1 MILNIIYKPQIH
13 YFIFKRDL
21 LHIMNS
27 PKISIIVPVYNVE
40 KFLERCLNSLI
51 NQSLQNIEI
60 ICINDGSK
68 DSSQKILEDFARKDK
83 RIIVINQENKGLSAA
98 RNRGLE
104 KVSGEYIG
112 FVDSD
117 DWVDLDFFE
126 KLYNAAKNN
135 DCDMAAS
142 GMIRIKKFD
151 KKFHLKFEKETITD
165 NPNLKFALCD
175 VPDMS
180 YLCNKIYRKEFWMRN
195 NFQFEEGIIYED
207 VILFPQ
213 ILFYSN
219 KLVTVPDTYYYYWR
233 HSNTL
238 VRNKSKK
245 ANKDSEYAHKKALEF
260 IKEHNIDISSHEPV
274 TKKYKFL
281 GMTILKIRKKGNK
294 QTTSLF
300 NIIKW

>member
-1 MILNIIYKPQIH
+1 MTAWKEEPTLFDSLEFSERLEELMQDYESAEIE
-13 YFIFKRDL
+13 FKSARGGFPASL
-21 LHIMNS
+21 WETYSAFANTQGGV
-27 PKISIIVPVYNVE
+27 IVLGVKE
-40 KFLERCLNSLI
+40 KNGKFSLDK
-51 NQSLQNIEI
+51 L
-60 ICINDGSK
+60 
-68 DSSQKILEDFARKDK
+68 SSDQ
-83 RIIVINQENKGLSAA
+83 V
-98 RNRGLE
+98 
-104 KVSGEYIG
+104 
-112 FVDSD
+112 
-117 DWVDLDFFE
+117 
-126 KLYNAAKNN
+126 AK
-135 DCDMAAS
+135 
-142 GMIRIKKFD
+142 
-151 KKFHLKFEKETITD
+151 
-165 NPNLKFALCD
+165 
-175 VPDMS
+175 
-180 YLCNKIYRKEFWMRN
+180 YRKEFWMRN

-294 QTTSLF
+294 QITSLF